1 MTTSSNRFSV
11 CLANVL
17 VQFSSMAAVS
27 PSGGSGDDYR
37 LLFIKIKKSSF
48 FCTVLWSC
56 LNKINI
62 YLYMY
67 MCGSLGQKRGLQMT
81 NRAARSEWLVMEV
94 LMTMLLKGY
103 F

>member
-1 MTTSSNRFSV
+1 
-11 CLANVL
+11 
-17 VQFSSMAAVS
+17 MAAVS

-37 LLFIKIKKSSF
+37 LPFIKIKKSSF
-48 FCTVLWSC
+48 FFFCTALLSC

-67 MCGSLGQKRGLQMT
+67 MCGSVGQKRGLQMT

>member
-1 MTTSSNRFSV
+1 
-11 CLANVL
+11 
-17 VQFSSMAAVS
+17 MAAAS
-27 PSGGSGDDYR
+27 PSGGSGDDYS
-37 LLFIKIKKSSF
+37 LLLKKRKSVF
-48 FCTVLWSC
+48 FGTALSC

-67 MCGSLGQKRGLQMT
+67 MCGSSGQKRRLQMT
-81 NRAARSEWLVMEV
+81 NRAARTEQLVMEV

>member
-1 MTTSSNRFSV
+1 
-11 CLANVL
+11 
-17 VQFSSMAAVS
+17 MAAVS
-27 PSGGSGDDYR
+27 PSGGSGDDSR
-37 LLFIKIKKSSF
+37 LPFVKMKKISF
-48 FCTVLWSC
+48 FCCTVLFSC

-67 MCGSLGQKRGLQMT
+67 MYGSLGQKRGLQMT